1 MMKTDVVILAAGQG
15 SRMRSL
21 LPKVLHRLAGRPMLQ
36 HVIDRARAL
45 QPDGL
50 HLVIGH
56 GGEQVA
62 QAVADQGLNLVW
74 QREQL
79 GTGHAVAQALAQI
92 DQDAVVLV
100 LYGDVPLTPAE
111 TLQQLIEIA
120 AQGDLALLTVELDD
134 PTGYGRIIRNA
145 VGDLVAIV
153 EQKDA
158 SEAQKQI
165 REVNT
170 GIMAFPPGALHR
182 WLPRLS
188 ANNAQGEYYLTDV
201 IAMAA
206 KEGVRIR
213 AIQPQAVQE
222 VQGVNN
228 RLQLAQLERWYQLQQ
243 AQALMA
249 EGVGLAD
256 PARIDIRG
264 EVKAGRDVLI
274 DINAVFEGEVILGD
288 GVEIG
293 PNCLIRNAVIGTGC
307 RIEANSVIDGAT
319 LGDNARIGPFARL
332 RPGTELAKGGRI
344 GNFVETKKAR
354 IGAGSKINHLSY
366 IGDAEI
372 GREVNVGAGTITCN
386 YDGVNKSL
394 TRIGDAAFIGSNS
407 SLVAPVEVGAG
418 ATIGAG
424 STVTNSVADN
434 QLAIA
439 RGRQVNIDH
448 WVRPQKKGS

>member
-1 MMKTDVVILAAGQG
+1 MKTDVVILAAGQG
-15 SRMRSL
+15 SRMRSS

-213 AIQPQAVQE
+213 AIQPQAV
-222 VQGVNN
+222 
-228 RLQLAQLERWYQLQQ
+228 
-243 AQALMA
+243 
-249 EGVGLAD
+249 
-256 PARIDIRG
+256 
-264 EVKAGRDVLI
+264 
-274 DINAVFEGEVILGD
+274 
-288 GVEIG
+288 
-293 PNCLIRNAVIGTGC
+293 
-307 RIEANSVIDGAT
+307 
-319 LGDNARIGPFARL
+319 
-332 RPGTELAKGGRI
+332 
-344 GNFVETKKAR
+344 
-354 IGAGSKINHLSY
+354 
-366 IGDAEI
+366 
-372 GREVNVGAGTITCN
+372 
-386 YDGVNKSL
+386 
-394 TRIGDAAFIGSNS
+394 
-407 SLVAPVEVGAG
+407 
-418 ATIGAG
+418 
-424 STVTNSVADN
+424 
-434 QLAIA
+434 
-439 RGRQVNIDH
+439 
-448 WVRPQKKGS
+448 